1 MSPRIAL
8 SIAGSDPSGGAG
20 VQADLKTFSA
30 LGVYGTT
37 VITALTAQNTRT
49 VSGVRMVDVDFVLE
63 QLHTLIAD
71 VRIDAI
77 KIGMLGTAE
86 LADAI
91 GDFLRRGDFP
101 IVVLDPVMVATSGD
115 ALFAADATQAM
126 RELLPHASLIT
137 PNLAEAA
144 VLLNAPVAEDV
155 PAMHRQARALA
166 DLGAARVLIKGGHLS
181 EAAIDVLY
189 DQGRTVEISARRV
202 PTTNTHGT
210 GCSLSSAITAIRTR
224 QPDWLSAVSEAK
236 VWLTSAIRGADG
248 LGVGSG
254 HGPVHHFHAWWDQP
268 ADVPPKTPGRS

>member
-1 MSPRIAL
+1 VSPRIAL

-49 VSGVRMVDVDFVLE
+49 VTGVRMVDVDFVLE

-91 GDFLRRGDFP
+91 RGFLRSGDFP

-115 ALFAADATQAM
+115 ALFDGDATQAM
-126 RELLPHASLIT
+126 RELLPHVSLIT

-144 VLLNAPVAEDV
+144 VLLNAPLAEDV
-155 PAMHRQARALA
+155 GAMHRQADALA
-166 DLGAARVLIKGGHLS
+166 DLGAARVLIKGGHLGG
-181 EAAIDVLY
+181 AAVDVFY
-189 DQGRTVEISARRV
+189 DQGRTVEVSAQRV
-202 PTTNTHGT
+202 ATTNTHGT

-236 VWLTSAIRGADG
+236 LWLTSAIRAADG
-248 LGVGSG
+248 LGVGGG
-254 HGPVHHFHAWWDQP
+254 HGPVHHFHAWWN
-268 ADVPPKTPGRS
+268 